1 MLATLTSAILVLLA
15 VYAVSSAPSPVATIQ
30 PATITMKVNKLVK
43 STSNGVGRRAL
54 GPANDPLKDFFSGT
68 DLQ

>member
-1 MLATLTSAILVLLA
+1 MLATLTSTLLVLLA
-15 VYAVSSAPSPVATIQ
+15 VEEVYSAPSPVATIQ
-30 PATITMKVNKLVK
+30 PATITMKAKRLVK
-43 STSNGVGRRAL
+43 STSKGAGRRTL